1 MYNKNFSYNNVT
13 TELNKIFKNFNETI
27 KKDVELD
34 KQIKTR
40 IRETSYIDALLYKFN
55 YSINDKTKVQI
66 AGELNIKNNKE
77 TFVNSFTYRENQIP
91 VSTYKKHF

>member
-1 MYNKNFSYNNVT
+1 MYNKKFSYNNVT
-13 TELNKIFKNFNETI
+13 TELNKFFKNFNETI

-55 YSINDKTKVQI
+55 YSINDKLK
-66 AGELNIKNNKE
+66 
-77 TFVNSFTYRENQIP
+77 FR
-91 VSTYKKHF
+91 